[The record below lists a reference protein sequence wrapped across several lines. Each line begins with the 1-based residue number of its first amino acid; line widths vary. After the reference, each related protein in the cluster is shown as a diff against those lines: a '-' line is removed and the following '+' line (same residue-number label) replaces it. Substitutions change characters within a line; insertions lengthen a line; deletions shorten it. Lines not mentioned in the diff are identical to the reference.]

1 MVQGAACVR
10 YLPIIHIFVQTMEV
24 LRVTIVLQWRCIC
37 VTLHLLRRVYRLIY
51 LKAGSVWGDF
61 LTMTGE
67 RGEEEEV
74 HEPEAPEVS
83 ENV

>member
-1 MVQGAACVR
+1 MRSLSPNHSYLCSNYGRFAC
-10 YLPIIHIFVQTMEV
+10 YNSA
-24 LRVTIVLQWRCIC
+24 VLQWRCIC
-37 VTLHLLRRVYRLIY
+37 VVLHLLRRVYHLIY

-67 RGEEEEV
+67 SGEEEEV